1 MPPKRPRAPLTRE
14 DVLKRALERRDRA
27 RQRSILRRA
36 NRQDARARD
45 ALVDRALEA
54 VQARGSAAAREAA
67 RRARDAFNMALEQ
80 GRQHGPGLAMGA
92 LRGVMAAP
100 GLAVGA
106 VNAGLGGVVAG
117 VQAADRVFDSA
128 AAARAAGAA
137 GRFVAGEVRA
147 AREGVAHLRQ
157 GVDGI
162 INSPGGVA
170 LDAMMKAALMP
181 FDAAGM
187 VIDRAVLPFG
197 RKLVQAGMDGIADSE
212 RDRALLNRQLEADR
226 ADAEG
231 RADQV
236 QVEASA
242 QQQAAGG
249 LGAYAQARALMLRF
263 MGAAPAQPAQAA
275 PAAQP
280 APPPPLPPAPP
291 SSGQGPLPPAE

>member
-1 MPPKRPRAPLTRE
+1 MPPKKPRAALTKE
-14 DVLKRALERRDRA
+14 DLLKRALARRDRA
-27 RQRSILRRA
+27 RLRQLVRRA
-36 NRQDARARD
+36 NRTENRNRD
-45 ALVDRALEA
+45 ALVDQALA
-54 VQARGSAAAREAA
+54 VVQTQGTAVARSAA
-67 RRARDAFNMALEQ
+67 RRARDAFNLALEQ

-92 LRGVMAAP
+92 VRGVMAAP

-128 AAARAAGAA
+128 AAGAARAAGAA

-157 GVDGI
+157 GVEGI

-181 FDAAGM
+181 FDAAGL

-197 RKLVQAGMDGIADSE
+197 RQLVQAGMDGIADSE
-212 RDRALLNRQLEADR
+212 RDRALLNRQLEEDR
-226 ADAEG
+226 AAAEG
-231 RADQV
+231 RADRV

-242 QQQAAGG
+242 QNQAAGG
-249 LGAYAQARALMLRF
+249 LGAYAQARALMLRI
-263 MGAAPAQPAQAA
+263 MG
-275 PAAQP
+275 AAQP
-280 APPPPLPPAPP
+280 ALPPPPAPAPPGPPPPSP
-291 SSGQGPLPPAE
+291 SSGQGPLPPAA

>member
-1 MPPKRPRAPLTRE
+1 M
-14 DVLKRALERRDRA
+14 KRALERRDRA

-100 GLAVGA
+100 GMAVGA

-117 VQAADRVFDSA
+117 VQAADRAFDSA
-128 AAARAAGAA
+128 AAGAARAAGAA

-197 RKLVQAGMDGIADSE
+197 RKLVQAGMDGIADAE
-212 RDRALLNRQLEADR
+212 RDRAALNRQLEADR
-226 ADAEG
+226 VAAEG
-231 RADQV
+231 RADRV

-249 LGAYAQARALMLRF
+249 LGAYAQARALMLSF

-280 APPPPLPPAPP
+280 APPPPPPPAPP

>member
-27 RQRSILRRA
+27 RQRVIVRRA
-36 NRQDARARD
+36 NRQGARARD
-45 ALVDRALEA
+45 ALVDRAIEA
-54 VQARGSAAAREAA
+54 VQAGGSAAAREAA

-100 GLAVGA
+100 GMAVGA

-128 AAARAAGAA
+128 AAGAARAAGAA

-147 AREGVAHLRQ
+147 AREGVAHLQQ
-157 GVDGI
+157 GVHGI

-181 FDAAGM
+181 FDAAGL
-187 VIDRAVLPFG
+187 VIDRAVIPFG
-197 RKLVQAGMDGIADSE
+197 RQLVQAGMDGIADAE
-212 RDRALLNRQLEADR
+212 RERAVLNRQLEADR
-226 ADAEG
+226 AAAEG
-231 RADQV
+231 RADEV

-242 QQQAAGG
+242 QNQAAAG
-249 LGAYAQARALMLRF
+249 LGAYAQARALMLSF
-263 MGAAPAQPAQAA
+263 MG
-275 PAAQP
+275 AAQP
-280 APPPPLPPAPP
+280 APPLPPAPAPPGPPPPPP
-291 SSGQGPLPPAE
+291 SSGQGPLPPAA

>member
-1 MPPKRPRAPLTRE
+1 MPPKKPRAPLTRE

-36 NRQDARARD
+36 NRQGARARD

-54 VQARGSAAAREAA
+54 VHAGGSAAAREAA

-100 GLAVGA
+100 GMAVGA
-106 VNAGLGGVVAG
+106 VNAGLGGIVAG

-128 AAARAAGAA
+128 AAGAARAAGAA

-147 AREGVAHLRQ
+147 AREGAAHLQQ
-157 GVDGI
+157 GVQGI

-181 FDAAGM
+181 FDAAGL
-187 VIDRAVLPFG
+187 VIDRAVIPFG
-197 RKLVQAGMDGIADSE
+197 RQLVQAGMDGIADSE
-212 RDRALLNRQLEADR
+212 RDRALLNRQLEEDR
-226 ADAEG
+226 AAAEG
-231 RADQV
+231 RADRV

-242 QQQAAGG
+242 QNQAAGG
-249 LGAYAQARALMLRF
+249 LGAYAQARALMLQM
-263 MGAAPAQPAQAA
+263 MGVAPAQAA
-275 PAAQP
+275 AAQA
-280 APPPPLPPAPP
+280 APPGPLPPPP
-291 SSGQGPLPPAE
+291 SSGQGPLPPAA